1 MTLSRALT
9 VPLSLTAALTLAS
22 CASGSTD
29 PSATGAGDAGEALS
43 VQASFYPLQYVTER
57 VGGDLVQV
65 ESLTPA
71 GAEPHDLE
79 LSPAAVDKLR
89 TADAVVYLSGFQ
101 PAVDDA
107 VAQTSPE
114 HVLDAVHAGVE
125 GEEAHS
131 AEEHGAAKEAHG
143 EEAHGDEAHAEES
156 HGDEAPAGEPHAEGA
171 SEAAAVDDDHGH
183 DHDHG
188 GEDPHFWLDP
198 ERLAAVATEV
208 AHELAEADPDNA
220 GTYESNAE
228 QLTTE
233 LTALDEEF
241 AEGLATCERDTVVV
255 SHEAY
260 GYLTDKYDLEQVSIA
275 GLEPDTEPSPA
286 RLAEIGEVVEAEGVT
301 TVFSESLVNPKVAE
315 TLAAEHGIGTAVLDP
330 VENQT
335 DENADYQQV
344 MRANLEALRTA
355 LDCA

>member
-1 MTLSRALT
+1 MTLSRALA
-9 VPLSLTAALTLAS
+9 VPLSLTAALALSS
-22 CASGSTD
+22 CASGAGD
-29 PSATGAGDAGEALS
+29 PSAATAGDVGETLS

-79 LSPAAVDKLR
+79 LSPAAVDGLR

-107 VAQTSPE
+107 VAQAAPE
-114 HVLDAVHAGVE
+114 HALDAVHAGVE

-131 AEEHGAAKEAHG
+131 AEEHEAAEASHSGEAHG
-143 EEAHGDEAHAEES
+143 EEKPAEE
-156 HGDEAPAGEPHAEGA
+156 PAG
-171 SEAAAVDDDHGH
+171 DDGHGH
-183 DHDHG
+183 E

-198 ERLAAVATEV
+198 DRLAAVATEV
-208 AHELAEADPDNA
+208 SHELAEVDPDNA
-220 GTYESNAE
+220 AAYESNAE
-228 QLTTE
+228 ELATE
-233 LTALDEEF
+233 LAALDEEF
-241 AEGLATCERDTVVV
+241 TEGLATCERDTIVV
-255 SHEAY
+255 SHDAY
-260 GYLTDKYDLEQVSIA
+260 GYLADKYDLEQVAIA
-275 GLEPDTEPSPA
+275 GLDPDTEPSPA

-315 TLAAEHGIGTAVLDP
+315 TLAAEHGIETAVLDP
-330 VENQT
+330 VENQS
-335 DENADYQQV
+335 DESADYQQV
-344 MRANLEALRTA
+344 MRNNLEALRAA

>member
-1 MTLSRALT
+1 MTPSRALT
-9 VPLSLTAALTLAS
+9 VPLSLTAALALAS
-22 CASGSTD
+22 CASGSAD
-29 PSATGAGDAGEALS
+29 PTAATAGSAGEALS

-57 VGGDLVQV
+57 VGGELVEV

-79 LSPAAVDKLR
+79 LSPAAVDGLR

-107 VAQTSPE
+107 VAQAAPE
-114 HVLDAVHAGVE
+114 HVLDAAHAGVE
-125 GEEAHS
+125 GEESHS
-131 AEEHGAAKEAHG
+131 AEEHGSAEEAHTGEAHG
-143 EEAHGDEAHAEES
+143 GEEHAGDDH
-156 HGDEAPAGEPHAEGA
+156 
-171 SEAAAVDDDHGH
+171 AAASGEDG
-183 DHDHG
+183 HDHG

-208 AHELAEADPDNA
+208 AHELAEVDPGHA
-220 GTYESNAE
+220 AVYESNAE

-233 LTALDEEF
+233 LAALDEEF
-241 AEGLATCERDTVVV
+241 AAGLATCERNTVVV
-255 SHEAY
+255 SHDAY
-260 GYLTDKYDLEQVSIA
+260 GYLADKYDLEQVAIA
-275 GLEPDTEPSPA
+275 GLDPDTEPSPA

-301 TVFSESLVNPKVAE
+301 TVFAESLVNPKVAE
-315 TLAAEHGIGTAVLDP
+315 TLAAEHGIESAVLDP
-330 VENQT
+330 VEGQA

-344 MRANLEALRTA
+344 MRTNLETLRTA

>member
-1 MTLSRALT
+1 MIPSRAL
-9 VPLSLTAALTLAS
+9 VALLSLAAALALSS
-22 CASGSTD
+22 CASDSAD
-29 PSATGAGDAGEALS
+29 PSAATADGGSGEVLT

-57 VGGDLVQV
+57 VGGDLVAV

-107 VAQTSPE
+107 VAQTAPE
-114 HVLDAVHAGVE
+114 HALDAVHAGVE

-131 AEEHGAAKEAHG
+131 AEEHGAADESHSAEAHG
-143 EEAHGDEAHAEES
+143 EGEPAEA
-156 HGDEAPAGEPHAEGA
+156 AGEDG
-171 SEAAAVDDDHGH
+171 
-183 DHDHG
+183 HDHG

-208 AHELAEADPDNA
+208 SHELAEVDPDNA
-220 GTYESNAE
+220 AAYESNAE

-241 AEGLATCERDTVVV
+241 TEGLATCERNTIVVA
-255 SHEAY
+255 HEAY
-260 GYLTDKYDLEQVSIA
+260 GYLADKYGLEQVGIA
-275 GLEPDTEPSPA
+275 GLDPETEPSPA
-286 RLAEIGEVVEAEGVT
+286 RLAEIGKIVEAEGVT

-315 TLAAEHGIGTAVLDP
+315 TLAAEHGVETAVLDP
-330 VENQT
+330 VEAQA

-344 MRANLEALRTA
+344 MRNNLEALRTA